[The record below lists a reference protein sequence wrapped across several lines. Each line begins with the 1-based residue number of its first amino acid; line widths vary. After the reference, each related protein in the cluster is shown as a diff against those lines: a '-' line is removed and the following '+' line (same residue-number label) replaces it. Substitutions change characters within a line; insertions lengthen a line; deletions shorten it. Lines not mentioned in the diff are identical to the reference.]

1 MYKRA
6 TGPIRF
12 GTEEDGNDEDGRSD
26 HGASRQENAVDYD
39 TA

>member
-6 TGPIRF
+6 TGPVRF
-12 GTEEDGNDEDGRSD
+12 GAEDDDADEEVRGE
-26 HGASRQENAVDYD
+26 HGASRQENAVDDD

>member
-6 TGPIRF
+6 TGPVRF
-12 GTEEDGNDEDGRSD
+12 GAEDDDADEEARGE

>member
-12 GTEEDGNDEDGRSD
+12 GAEEDGNDEDARGE

>member
-12 GTEEDGNDEDGRSD
+12 GAEEDGNDADARGA
-26 HGASRQENAVDYD
+26 HGASRQENIVDDD

>member
-6 TGPIRF
+6 TGPVRF
-12 GTEEDGNDEDGRSD
+12 GAEDDDADEEVRSE
-26 HGASRQENAVDYD
+26 HGASRQANAVDSD

>member
-6 TGPIRF
+6 TGPIHF
-12 GTEEDGNDEDGRSD
+12 GAEDDDADEEVRGA
-26 HGASRQENAVDYD
+26 HGASRQENAVDDD

>member
-12 GTEEDGNDEDGRSD
+12 DTEDDGNDEDAGGEY
-26 HGASRQENAVDYD
+26 GASRQESMVDHD